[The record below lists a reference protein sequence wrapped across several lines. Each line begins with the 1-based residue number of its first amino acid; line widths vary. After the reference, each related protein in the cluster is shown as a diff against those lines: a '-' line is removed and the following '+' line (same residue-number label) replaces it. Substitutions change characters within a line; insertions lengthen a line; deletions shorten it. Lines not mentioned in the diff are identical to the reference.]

1 MPIATDLTLIAG
13 RMQCQEDQPTVDSLR
28 RQELRGQTVNADR
41 LPWLIVDTLY
51 DRHWNYAE
59 TTGLVLLTLD
69 ADDEGPE
76 AVKQRVAQLPQ
87 TALAFTAHSGRQVH
101 VAMHCAPADGQ
112 WPADEAAHHRFLAKA
127 RETARCFVEA
137 TCHCRVAETPR
148 DTGPDGPTGWHGAGP
163 YTGGPHSSDATTGG
177 THTGGTHS
185 SERLVGGCRLSSDAT
200 AFCNPKAVA
209 LPVVGTGMLPAIA
222 DYRRQ
227 AAADGAAARLRQQAD
242 QEFFVCMKHALLD
255 GAEPTDVVTQL
266 AGHCHR
272 AGLSEEVCIQR
283 TLHHPRIALD
293 GELVRSIFQ
302 SVYARPPQG
311 RLTSQMSHKELIA
324 RRVEDFFRRRYE
336 LRYNEMKQTEEF
348 RQRGAVSAPWLPLT
362 DRDLRR
368 IAFEEMK
375 DVGVAWSIDIE
386 LYVRSSLVPSWNP
399 LHSYLGQLPRW
410 DRRTDYIAQTARRV
424 PTTWRF
430 WPEAFRR
437 WLLAMVAQWLAMSS
451 DHGNALVPMLIGPQG
466 TRKTT
471 FCRQLLPRELREYFI
486 DDVKMDNAEQ
496 VERLLSRMALVC
508 IDEYNSKTVREQ
520 AKIKRLLTEH
530 DVQSRRMRSDQYQ
543 LRRRMASFIANTNET
558 QPLTDPTGSRR
569 YLCCPVSGI
578 IDTVTP
584 LCHQQ
589 LYAQALYELEH
600 GERYHLT
607 PDEEA
612 LLTEHNQQFLELS
625 SPVVI
630 LTSFFEPAPR
640 DKQYFLRAVDI
651 QAELR
656 RHVRSAD
663 VPNIKALTM
672 ALKAA
677 GFHYGCMGQHGWYA
691 KIK

>member
-1 MPIATDLTLIAG
+1 MGMPIATDLTLLAE
-13 RMQCQEDQPTVDSLR
+13 RMQSQEDQATVDRLR
-28 RQELRGQTVNADR
+28 RQLLRGQPVNADR
-41 LPWLIVDTLY
+41 LPWMIVDTLY
-51 DRHWNYAE
+51 DRHWNYAA

-69 ADDEGPE
+69 AADQGPE
-76 AVKQRVAQLPQ
+76 LLKQRIAQLPQ
-87 TALAFTAHSGRQVH
+87 TALAFTAHDGRQLH
-101 VAMHCAPADGQ
+101 VAIRCAPADGQ
-112 WPADEAAHHRFLAKA
+112 WPADEAAHHRFVTKA
-127 RETARCFVEA
+127 RQVARCFVEA
-137 TCHCRVAETPR
+137 TCQCRAVAVADDPPVM
-148 DTGPDGPTGWHGAGP
+148 G
-163 YTGGPHSSDATTGG
+163 
-177 THTGGTHS
+177 
-185 SERLVGGCRLSSDAT
+185 GGCRLSSDAT
-200 AFCNPKAVA
+200 AVCNPAAVA
-209 LPVVGTGMLPAIA
+209 LPVVGLTALPAID

-227 AAADGAAARLRQQAD
+227 AATAADADRQRQQAD

-255 GAEPTDVVTQL
+255 GVEPTDVVTAL

-272 AGLSEEVCIQR
+272 VGLSEELCIQR
-283 TLHHPRIALD
+283 TLHHPRITLD
-293 GELVRSIFQ
+293 ETLVRSIFQ

-311 RLTSQMSHKELIA
+311 RLTSQMSQKELIA
-324 RRVEDFFRRRYE
+324 RRVEDFFDRRYE
-336 LRYNEMKQTEEF
+336 LRYNEMKQMEEF
-348 RQRGAVSAPWLPLT
+348 RQRGNMNEPWLPLT

-399 LHSYLGQLPRW
+399 VHAYLAALPRW

-424 PTTWRF
+424 PTTWTF

-437 WLLAMVAQWLAMSS
+437 WLLAMVAQWLAMSR
-451 DHGNALVPMLIGPQG
+451 DHGNALVPMLIGAQG

-471 FCRQLLPRELREYFI
+471 FCRQLLPRELREYFV

-543 LRRRMASFIANTNET
+543 LRQRMASFVATTNET

-569 YLCCPVSGI
+569 YLCCPVGGV

-607 PDEEA
+607 TDEEA
-612 LLTEHNQQFLELS
+612 LVMQHNQQFLELS
-625 SPVVI
+625 SPQVV
-630 LTSFFEPAPR
+630 LTSIFEPAPR
-640 DKQYFLRAVDI
+640 DKRFFLRAIDI
-651 QAELR
+651 QEELR

-677 GFHYGCMGQHGWYA
+677 GFQHGAIIGWHGWYA
-691 KIK
+691 KLK

>member
-1 MPIATDLTLIAG
+1 MKITRTKTLKGRMGMPIATDLSLLAG
-13 RMQCQEDQPTVDSLR
+13 RMQRQEDQQVVDSLR
-28 RQELRGQTVNADR
+28 RQELRGQTANTDR
-41 LPWLIVDTLY
+41 LPWLIIDTLY
-51 DRHWNYAE
+51 DRHWNYAA

-69 ADDEGPE
+69 AADEGPE
-76 AVKQRVAQLPQ
+76 RLKQCVAQLPQ
-87 TALAFTAHSGRQVH
+87 TALAFTAHGGRQLH
-101 VAMHCAPADGQ
+101 VAIRCAPADGQ

-127 RETARCFVEA
+127 REVARCFVEA
-137 TCHCRVAETPR
+137 TCQCHVA
-148 DTGPDGPTGWHGAGP
+148 
-163 YTGGPHSSDATTGG
+163 DAT
-177 THTGGTHS
+177 S
-185 SERLVGGCRLSSDAT
+185 SGCRLSSDAT
-200 AFCNPKAVA
+200 AVCNPTAMA
-209 LPVVGTGMLPAIA
+209 LPVVGTTMLPAID
-222 DYRRQ
+222 DYRRD
-227 AAADGAAARLRQQAD
+227 AAADDEVARQHQQAD

-255 GAEPTDVVTQL
+255 STEPTDMVTQL

-272 AGLSEEVCIQR
+272 ADLSEELCIQR
-283 TLHHPRIALD
+283 TLHHPRVTLD
-293 GELVRSIFQ
+293 ETLVRSIFQ
-302 SVYARPPQG
+302 SVYACPPQG

-336 LRYNEMKQTEEF
+336 LRYNEMKQIEEF
-348 RQRGAVSAPWLPLT
+348 RARGATTDQPWLPLT

-368 IAFEEMK
+368 IAFEQMK

-399 LHSYLGQLPRW
+399 LHSFLAQLPRW
-410 DRRTDYIAQTARRV
+410 DHRTDYIAQTARRV
-424 PTTWRF
+424 PTTWAF
-430 WPEAFRR
+430 WPEVFHR
-437 WLLAMVAQWLAMSS
+437 WLLAMVAQWLAMSN

-543 LRRRMASFIANTNET
+543 LRRRMASFIATTNET

-584 LCHQQ
+584 YCHQQ

-600 GERYHLT
+600 GARYHLT

-630 LTSFFEPAPR
+630 LTSIYEPAPR
-640 DKQYFLRAVDI
+640 DKRFFLRAIDI
-651 QAELR
+651 QEELR

-677 GFHYGCMGQHGWYA
+677 GFQHGCMGLRGWYA
-691 KIK
+691 KLK